1 MNLLLLRAAGEGD
14 HATPRLGPGG
24 WWRGKWK
31 SAPRRP
37 RLARMEP
44 AYKLLTVAEFFD
56 ACPRDRRRYQ
66 LLDGVI
72 VAMAPP
78 REAHQIIQMN
88 LGFEL
93 GAALRSNRPDCT
105 LHAEAGIAPAGLAGR
120 DHFTADVVFTCA
132 PPDPDS
138 RGIVAQPLLITEILS
153 PSTERDDIFLKL
165 PAYQRI
171 PSVREVLYVESE
183 RIAATVHRRAGDAWT
198 PEELAGPE
206 ARLIL
211 ATLGLDIPLAA
222 LYRSLPTLR

>member
-1 MNLLLLRAAGEGD
+1 MAGR
-14 HATPRLGPGG
+14 T
-24 WWRGKWK
+24 
-31 SAPRRP
+31 
-37 RLARMEP
+37 RLAPMEP

-78 REAHQIIQMN
+78 REAHQIIQAN
-88 LGFEL
+88 LAFEL
-93 GAALRSNRPDCT
+93 GVALRANHPDCT
-105 LHAEAGIAPAGLAGR
+105 LRAEAGIAPAGLVGR

-132 PPDPDS
+132 PVDPES
-138 RGIVAQPLLITEILS
+138 RGLVGEPLLIVEILS

-165 PAYQRI
+165 PAYRRI

-183 RIAATVHRRAGDAWT
+183 RMAATVHRRGGDGTWT
-198 PEELAGPE
+198 PEQLAGPE
-206 ARLIL
+206 ARLNL

-222 LYRSLPTLR
+222 LYRGLPILH